1 MSSSGHVDN
10 KGTDILTLGEGP
22 AQRLDGTTFAAEA

>member
-10 KGTDILTLGEGP
+10 KGTDILSLGEGP
-22 AQRLDGTTFAAEA
+22 TQGLDGTKFAAEA